1 MLPII
6 SGRQG
11 DLIKIEVTINLS
23 GSMLEAEESIL
34 QGVNAVGTVATGE
47 ALKRFDAD
55 GDPIMLGGAKWYSKG
70 KMQKIYHTPYGV
82 VSAERHVYQ
91 PAEGG
96 KTFCP
101 MDAGARIIRKATPRF
116 AKIVSHKFAHGAA
129 TQVLEDLEQN
139 HGRPCLKA
147 TLQDLATHVGTVVQT
162 KEESWSYATPE
173 LGKVATVGIGVDGT
187 CMLICEQK
195 WREAMTG
202 SISLYDKHG
211 ERLHTIYVG
220 AAPEYGKE
228 TFFNR
233 MMREID
239 HVKSLYPRAHF
250 VGIADGAKS
259 NWDFL
264 GPHIDEQVLDFYH
277 ASQYLARAAAA
288 ICKHEQER
296 EQWLDEQC
304 HNLKHKHHA
313 AQRILRELEQAPTTK
328 MKPDQKKDLQ
338 DCITYF
344 GNHLH
349 QMRYARYVENAIPI
363 GSGVTEAA
371 CKTLVK
377 QRLCSSGMRWTPEG
391 AQITLSLR
399 ALALTETRWEQFW
412 QKINQ
417 YGVPEISIH

>member
-6 SGRQG
+6 SAREGNQ
-11 DLIKIEVTINLS
+11 IKVEVTVDIS

-34 QGVNAVGTVATGE
+34 RAVNAVGDIATAE

-55 GDPIMLGGAKWYSKG
+55 GDPIVVGGATWYSKG
-70 KMQKIYHTPYGV
+70 KLPKIYNTPYGV
-82 VSAERHVYQ
+82 ISVERHVYQ

-96 KTFCP
+96 TTFCP
-101 MDAGARIIRKATPRF
+101 MENGARIIRKATPRF

-129 TQVLEDLEQN
+129 TQVIQDLEQN

-147 TLQDLATHVGTVVQT
+147 SLQDLATHIGAVAQI

-173 LGKVATVGIGVDGT
+173 VGKVATVGIGVDGT
-187 CMLICEQK
+187 CMLLCDQK

-202 SISLYDKHG
+202 SISLYDRDG

-220 AAPEYGKE
+220 AAPEYGKH
-228 TFFNR
+228 TFFDR
-233 MMREID
+233 MAREID
-239 HVKSLYPRAHF
+239 HVKSTYPKTVF
-250 VGIADGAKS
+250 VGVADGAKS

-277 ASQYLARAAAA
+277 ATQHLGRAASA
-288 ICKHEQER
+288 IYKDERER

-313 AQRILRELEQAPTTK
+313 ASRILRDLEQAATAK
-328 MKPDQKKDLQ
+328 MTVQQRKDLQ
-338 DCITYF
+338 ECITYF

-349 QMRYARYVENAIPI
+349 QMRYARYIEKGMPI

-377 QRLCSSGMRWTPEG
+377 QRLCCSGMRWTPEG
-391 AQITLSLR
+391 AQIILSLR

-412 QKINQ
+412 QKIDR
-417 YGVPEISIH
+417 YGVPPLPKH

>member
-6 SGRQG
+6 SGREGNQ
-11 DLIKIEVTINLS
+11 IKVEVTVDIS

-34 QGVNAVGTVATGE
+34 RAVNAVGDVATAE

-55 GDPIMLGGAKWYSKG
+55 GDPIVVGGATWYSKG
-70 KMQKIYHTPYGV
+70 KLPKIYNTPYGV
-82 VSAERHVYQ
+82 ISVERHVYQ

-96 KTFCP
+96 TTFCP
-101 MDAGARIIRKATPRF
+101 MENGARIIRKATPRF

-129 TQVLEDLEQN
+129 TQVIQDLEQN
-139 HGRPCLKA
+139 HGRSCLKA
-147 TLQDLATHVGTVVQT
+147 SLQDLATHIGSVAQI

-173 LGKVATVGIGVDGT
+173 LGKIATVGIGVDGT
-187 CMLICEQK
+187 CMLLCDQK

-202 SISLYDKHG
+202 SISLYDRHG

-220 AAPEYGKE
+220 AAPEYGKQ
-228 TFFNR
+228 TFFDR
-233 MMREID
+233 MAREID
-239 HVKSLYPRAHF
+239 HVKSTYSKAVF
-250 VGIADGAKS
+250 VGVADGAKS

-277 ASQYLARAAAA
+277 AAQHLGRAASA
-288 ICKHEQER
+288 IYKDEGER

-313 AQRILRELEQAPTTK
+313 ASRILRDLEQAATGK
-328 MKPDQKKDLQ
+328 MTVQQRKDLQ
-338 DCITYF
+338 ECITYF

-349 QMRYARYVENAIPI
+349 QMRYARYVEKGMPI

-377 QRLCSSGMRWTPEG
+377 QRLCCSGMRWTPEG
-391 AQITLSLR
+391 AQIILSLR

-412 QKINQ
+412 QKIDR
-417 YGVPEISIH
+417 YGVPPLPKH

>member
-1 MLPII
+1 
-6 SGRQG
+6 
-11 DLIKIEVTINLS
+11 
-23 GSMLEAEESIL
+23 
-34 QGVNAVGTVATGE
+34 
-47 ALKRFDAD
+47 
-55 GDPIMLGGAKWYSKG
+55 
-70 KMQKIYHTPYGV
+70 
-82 VSAERHVYQ
+82 
-91 PAEGG
+91 
-96 KTFCP
+96 
-101 MDAGARIIRKATPRF
+101 
-116 AKIVSHKFAHGAA
+116 
-129 TQVLEDLEQN
+129 
-139 HGRPCLKA
+139 
-147 TLQDLATHVGTVVQT
+147 LQDLATHVATVVQA

-187 CMLICEQK
+187 CMLICDQK

-211 ERLHTIYVG
+211 ERLHTIYLA

-233 MMREID
+233 MKREID
-239 HVKSLYPRAHF
+239 HVKSLYPRGLFA
-250 VGIADGAKS
+250 GIADGAKS

-277 ASQYLARAAAA
+277 ASQYLARAASA
-288 ICKHEQER
+288 IYKDEQER
-296 EQWLDEQC
+296 ERWLDEQC

-313 AQRILRELEQAPTTK
+313 AQRILRELEQASTTK

-338 DCITYF
+338 DCVTYF

-349 QMRYARYVENAIPI
+349 QMRYARYVENGIPI

-377 QRLCSSGMRWTPEG
+377 QRLCCSGMRWTPEG
-391 AQITLSLR
+391 AQIILSLR

-412 QKINQ
+412 EKISQ
-417 YGVPEISIH
+417 YGVPDIPHITEH